1 MADKVDVEL
10 AHPWDGHEVEER
22 VSVSHDT
29 AAELFRAGIA
39 RPATVSAAKA
49 AGVDAD
55 EAATKRK

>member
-10 AHPWDGHEVEER
+10 AHPWNGSEVGDR
-22 VSVSHDT
+22 VSVSADT
-29 AAELFRAGIA
+29 AAELVRGGIA